1 MERMEHFMKRR
12 IIAALIALTTVLP
25 AAQPALAATASVKKT
40 EYEGAGRVEIDFRRD
55 VQYKNL
61 KLTVKDSTGKTYAAR
76 ILQRDE
82 DDLTFQV
89 QNIQPGMKYAYSLSG
104 VRAGRSGKY
113 GKVSGKFSV
122 PSAKPTTPLAVKRA
136 VYDAGDRELD
146 LDFNQKVSYKNL
158 KVKVKDSTGK
168 SYSVRSIDRDDDG
181 LNFRISNIAAGRSYT
196 YTITGIRA
204 GKSGSYGTLKGSF
217 STPAAASVSIKEVDC
232 DLEDRELSFEFSTRV
247 KYKNPKVTVKD
258 SSGKRYSVRILERD
272 SEGIEARVS
281 GLKRGKTYTL
291 TVSGVS
297 AKGGSSFKTL
307 SKSFVARDD

>member
-1 MERMEHFMKRR
+1 M
-12 IIAALIALTTVLP
+12 
-25 AAQPALAATASVKKT
+25 
-40 EYEGAGRVEIDFRRD
+40 EIDFRRD

-61 KLTVKDSTGKTYAAR
+61 KLTVKDSTGKTYAAQ

-158 KVKVKDSTGK
+158 KVKVKDSAGK
-168 SYSVRSIDRDDDG
+168 SYSVRSID
-181 LNFRISNIAAGRSYT
+181 
-196 YTITGIRA
+196 
-204 GKSGSYGTLKGSF
+204 GT
-217 STPAAASVSIKEVDC
+217 TTA
-232 DLEDRELSFEFSTRV
+232 
-247 KYKNPKVTVKD
+247 
-258 SSGKRYSVRILERD
+258 
-272 SEGIEARVS
+272 
-281 GLKRGKTYTL
+281 
-291 TVSGVS
+291 
-297 AKGGSSFKTL
+297 
-307 SKSFVARDD
+307 